1 MTILQRDYLA
11 LSTYFER
18 RARTARAECDRERW
32 TAAAQ
37 RYRALCR
44 NDEIH
49 APREDASHISGQD
62 RTVQFSAKHI
72 ATAK

>member
-11 LSTYFER
+11 LSKYFER

-44 NDEIH
+44 NDESDTPPK
-49 APREDASHISGQD
+49 APEGASHITGED
-62 RTVQFSAKHI
+62 RTV
-72 ATAK
+72 